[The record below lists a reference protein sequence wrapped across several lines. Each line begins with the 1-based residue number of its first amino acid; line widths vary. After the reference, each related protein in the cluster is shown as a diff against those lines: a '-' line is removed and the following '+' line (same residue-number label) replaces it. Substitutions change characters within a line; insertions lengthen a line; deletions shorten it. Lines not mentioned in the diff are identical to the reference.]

1 MLEQIQKRKLLQHSE
16 IVQEL
21 FPVRPPRLSMTPWQ
35 TALVTVMLSPNASI
49 QVSAKAVCVR
59 AHSPGS
65 WGRAQLCM
73 FQEKSLQ
80 GQAHYTKPL
89 KQTHRCRQSDIKGI
103 IKAQNIYIYRNW

>member
-1 MLEQIQKRKLLQHSE
+1 MLKQTQERKPLQHSE
-16 IVQEL
+16 TVQEH

-35 TALVTVMLSPNASI
+35 TALVTVMLSPTASI

-59 AHSPGS
+59 AHSLGS

-73 FQEKSLQ
+73 FQEKPLQ
-80 GQAHYTKPL
+80 GRARYTKPL

-103 IKAQNIYIYRNW
+103 MKAQNIYI